1 MLPTK
6 RSDMTASAQTQHQ
19 LSQPYAHEHGRS
31 RRAWSARRTLTFI
44 LVTCGLFWATAISLA
59 LR

>member
-1 MLPTK
+1 
-6 RSDMTASAQTQHQ
+6 MTASAQTQHQ